1 MQLRRIVTEF
11 PKVEPTAY
19 AFTYADTASFEEEI
33 DEWFSYNE
41 AEYKRLQRARDTHT
55 RRWKKFRTKDWL
67 DAGIGERTKFV
78 EKEVKG
84 LQATDLRRRCKSL
97 QTVLHVVL
105 GVWNETAGATGD
117 DAKTKASQIH
127 LEHMQKGIELVA
139 DAGGIVLLFH
149 VMQNAFKML
158 W

>member
-1 MQLRRIVTEF
+1 MNEF

-19 AFTYADTASFEEEI
+19 AFTYGDTASFEEEI

-41 AEYKRLQRARDTHT
+41 AEYKRLQRSRDTHS
-55 RRWKKFRTKDWL
+55 RRWKKFGGKDWL
-67 DAGIGERTKFV
+67 ESGLAEQTKFV
-78 EKEVKG
+78 EKEIKG
-84 LQATDLRRRCKSL
+84 LQAMDLRRRCKSL

-105 GVWNETAGATGD
+105 GVWNETSGVVGEE
-117 DAKTKASQIH
+117 AKTKASSLH
-127 LEHMQKGIELVA
+127 LEHIKRGIKLVA
-139 DAGGIVLLFH
+139 DAGGIVMLFQ